1 MELVNNNIKYWDFI
15 RNLRNDKR
23 VNSGFIEDTYVSE
36 KQQIEYMKK
45 YSSCYRIA
53 LIDGNP
59 VGYVGVIDNDI
70 RICTHPDY
78 QGMGV
83 GKFMLNNCMKI
94 WPLAIINAT
103 ALNTTFFIIVLILV
117 KLIIV
122 KKLVYII
129 FIFRI

>member
-94 WPLAIINAT
+94 WPHAEAK
-103 ALNTTFFIIVLILV
+103 V
-117 KLIIV
+117 KISNIKSLKLFETLGFSKQFYLL
-122 KKLVYII
+122 KKDVC
-129 FIFRI
+129 

>member
-83 GKFMLNNCMKI
+83 GKFMLNNCLKI
-94 WPLAIINAT
+94 WPHAEAK
-103 ALNTTFFIIVLILV
+103 V
-117 KLIIV
+117 KISNIKSLKLFEICGFTKQFYLL
-122 KKLVYII
+122 KKEV
-129 FIFRI
+129 R

>member
-1 MELVNNNIKYWDFI
+1 MELVECNTEYWSFI

-23 VNSGFIEDTYVSE
+23 VNSQFVEDTYISE
-36 KQQIEYMKK
+36 NTQIEYMKK
-45 YSSCYRIA
+45 YSTCYRVA

-83 GKFMLNNCMKI
+83 GRFMLNNCIKI
-94 WPLAIINAT
+94 WPHAEA
-103 ALNTTFFIIVLILV
+103 
-117 KLIIV
+117 K
-122 KKLVYII
+122 VYIGNI
-129 FIFRI
+129 KSLKLFESLGFTRTFYLLKKEGC

>member
-1 MELVNNNIKYWDFI
+1 MELVDNNIKYWDFI

-23 VNSGFIEDTYVSE
+23 VNGEFIEDTYVSE

-53 LIDGNP
+53 LLDGNP

-94 WPLAIINAT
+94 WPHAEAK
-103 ALNTTFFIIVLILV
+103 V
-117 KLIIV
+117 KISNIKSLKLFETLGFSKQFYLL
-122 KKLVYII
+122 KKEVC
-129 FIFRI
+129 